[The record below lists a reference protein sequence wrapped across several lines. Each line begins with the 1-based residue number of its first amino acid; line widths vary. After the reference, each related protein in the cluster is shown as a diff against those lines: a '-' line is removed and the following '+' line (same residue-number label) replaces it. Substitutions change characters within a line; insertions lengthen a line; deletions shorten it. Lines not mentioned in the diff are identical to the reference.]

1 VVTAKDLSPQEH
13 EFLNQSAQKIMKKG
27 VYNRDDLLDIVR
39 ATMRRRVLDEEP
51 AVH

>member
-1 VVTAKDLSPQEH
+1 
-13 EFLNQSAQKIMKKG
+13 MKKG

-39 ATMRRRVLDEEP
+39 ATMRQRVLDEEP